1 MSGTETGTTTIAA
14 RAHARFG
21 RLRDEARRAVASGA
35 LAAQLAGG
43 DEVPA
48 GWCVSTIA
56 RLVVN
61 DPAAVPGLA
70 RAQDAI
76 AGTGACTRYPARS
89 LHVSLLGCT
98 PREPDPAFAPE
109 RVAAIVGA
117 VAEVVAGRPATP
129 VELGALNLLGNQW
142 FVEVVPRD
150 ETWSDLRRALVA
162 PLEALGD
169 RPIAYPDTEPMHLN
183 VARQRTL
190 ASPGAAE
197 RLLASPPAQ
206 PRPLALTT
214 IEVVTTDFTVT
225 PSTLR
230 THATLRLG
238 PPPGAPPGSGPVL

>member
-1 MSGTETGTTTIAA
+1 MSGTRTGTTTIAE
-14 RAHARFG
+14 RAHDRFG
-21 RLRDEARRAVASGA
+21 RLRADARRAVASGA

-56 RLVVN
+56 RVVVN
-61 DPAAVPGLA
+61 DPDAVPALA
-70 RAQDAI
+70 RAQDAVAD
-76 AGTGACTRYPARS
+76 AGECTRYAAGS

-98 PREPDPAFAPE
+98 PREPSPAFAPE

-117 VAEVVAGRPATP
+117 VAAVVAGRPPTP
-129 VELGALNLLGNQW
+129 VELGAVNLLGNQW
-142 FVEVVPRD
+142 FVEVVPQD
-150 ETWSDLRRALVA
+150 DSWSDLRRALVA
-162 PLEALGD
+162 PLEALGE

-183 VARQRTL
+183 IARQLTL
-190 ASPGAAE
+190 ASPAAAE
-197 RLLASPPAQ
+197 RLLAAPPGP

-230 THATLRLG
+230 THATVHLG
-238 PPPGAPPGSGPVL
+238 GPGGAPSP